1 MITLA
6 ATIHHALLSAATSL
20 TPDERWAGVNEY
32 AANHRVDPWWVAF
45 CVLTGL
51 VLCVVALLGYRGYIS
66 AWNTRRRIRENARRS
81 GLSEPEQ
88 QLIETLAQLSGLRHP
103 EAVFTMSQA
112 FDHAVASMMLL
123 PRCQG
128 MNDQARGQLAD
139 IIQALR
145 TKLCFDNTPRS
156 ENSKIPSSRAIP
168 AGSRLSVIHRGQVE
182 GAEAIV
188 EINDPMEMAVRPDPQ
203 MTARPGETLVLQY
216 CQGMAAWEF
225 TAPIT
230 AVRDGKLV
238 LGHTSQ
244 VRYVNR
250 RRFMRVPLRRPA
262 KVGSLSFHGAAAGEM
277 RMVDAELT
285 EIAGPG
291 VVMESPLHP
300 LMGQRVVVA
309 MQLRKEYGMQAPGI
323 VRRVTDLHNG
333 KFQIIVEMTDL
344 NPQEVSELVRQTNLA
359 MHEMTGV
366 AITEEHSNG

>member
-1 MITLA
+1 MNAITALRQ
-6 ATIHHALLSAATSL
+6 ALLSAAAGL

-32 AANHRVDPWWVAF
+32 ATTRHVDLWWVAF

-51 VLCVVALLGYRGYIS
+51 VLCAVALISYRGYIAS
-66 AWNTRRRIRENARRS
+66 WNAKRKIHDNARRS
-81 GLSEPEQ
+81 GLNEPER

-128 MNDQARGQLAD
+128 MNEQARGQLAD

-145 TKLCFDNTPRS
+145 TKLCFDNAPRS
-156 ENSKIPSSRAIP
+156 ENNKIPSSRAIP
-168 AGSRLSVIHRGQVE
+168 AGSRLSVIHRGQIE
-182 GAEAIV
+182 GAEAVV

-203 MTARPGETLVLQY
+203 MSARPGESLVLQY

-230 AVRDGKLV
+230 AVRNGKLV

-250 RRFMRVPLRRPA
+250 RRFMRVPLRRLA
-262 KVGSLSFHGAAAGEM
+262 KVGSLSFHGGVPGEM

-359 MHEMTGV
+359 MQEMAGM
-366 AITEEHSNG
+366 APAKGAANG

>member
-1 MITLA
+1 MTALA
-6 ATIHHALLSAATSL
+6 GTIHYALLSAATAL
-20 TPDERWAGVNEY
+20 TPDERWAGVNDY
-32 AANHRVDPWWVAF
+32 ARTQRVDPWWVAF

-51 VLCVVALLGYRGYIS
+51 VLCVVALISYRGYIGS
-66 AWNTRRRIRENARRS
+66 WNTKRKIRENARRT
-81 GLSEPEQ
+81 GLNEPEQ

-112 FDHAVASMMLL
+112 FDHAVASMMVL
-123 PRCQG
+123 PRCQT
-128 MNDQARGQLAD
+128 MSNQARGQLGD
-139 IIQALR
+139 IVQALR

-156 ENSKIPSSRAIP
+156 ENSRIPSSRAIP
-168 AGSRLSVIHRGQVE
+168 TGSRLSVIHRGQVE

-188 EINDPMEMAVRPDPQ
+188 EVNDPMEMAVRPDPQ
-203 MTARPGETLVLQY
+203 MAARPGETLVLQY

-250 RRFMRVPLRRPA
+250 RRVLRVPLRRPA
-262 KVGSLSFHGAAAGEM
+262 KVGSLSFHGGAAAEM
-277 RMVDAELT
+277 RMLDAELT

-291 VVMESPLHP
+291 LVMESALHP
-300 LMGQRVVVA
+300 LMGQRVVAA
-309 MQLRKEYGMQAPGI
+309 MQLRAEYGIQAPAF

-344 NPQEVSELVRQTNLA
+344 NPQEIAELVRQTNLA
-359 MHEMTGV
+359 MHEMAGV
-366 AITEEHSNG
+366 PLPEGLTNG